1 VSYYLGLNFNV
12 NQDGKNINRLMQEKI
27 GLKKLSMDDCA
38 NSIIKANKCAIFL
51 EIESLPH
58 LQFSK
63 HSIPTNEV
71 IE

>member
-1 VSYYLGLNFNV
+1 
-12 NQDGKNINRLMQEKI
+12 
-27 GLKKLSMDDCA
+27 LKKLNIDECA

-58 LQFSK
+58 LEFSK